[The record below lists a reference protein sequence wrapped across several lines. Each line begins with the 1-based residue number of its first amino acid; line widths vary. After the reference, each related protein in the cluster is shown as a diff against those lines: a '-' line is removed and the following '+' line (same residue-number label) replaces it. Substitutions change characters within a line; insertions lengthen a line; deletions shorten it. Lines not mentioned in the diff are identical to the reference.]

1 MQIPVRIPL
10 LPVKDFL
17 KKYALKWNGRLKMC
31 ITGLAIIYGRQVVYI
46 YLQELTEYSNQ
57 AEFFFRFPV
66 MLILPFLKNFS
77 MPLSFWMGIERL
89 LLRGRKGSI
98 KGGLLDP
105 FVFSLKARQLGYERK
120 IRKISIGIE
129 KKGEFHHYNILG
141 KEKSQQLN
149 FRHMMPLQ
157 TFAACQQELLCYHRL
172 SD

>member
-10 LPVKDFL
+10 LAVKDFF
-17 KKYALKWNGRLKMC
+17 KKYALKWNGRLQMC

-98 KGGLLDP
+98 KGRTVGSFGILTESSP
-105 FVFSLKARQLGYERK
+105 TWVREKNTQNKHRYREERRISSL
-120 IRKISIGIE
+120 
-129 KKGEFHHYNILG
+129 
-141 KEKSQQLN
+141 
-149 FRHMMPLQ
+149 
-157 TFAACQQELLCYHRL
+157 
-172 SD
+172 